1 MVPLPARAA
10 FTLLSLLAR
19 PPCLHATKNE
29 FQNSGPDC
37 KTSFSSCDLCASTTH
52 HMGCHSELS
61 HFSASDLN
69 FVHLTNDDCVA
80 AQSTTLVDD
89 GGSKHGY
96 GTGLSMCWDE
106 RFHGSRDGNL
116 CGSNPYS
123 DDSAIPL
130 VAKHACGALSSLDP
144 TTCGLRQRPA
154 RALRIAAMDNPELT
168 RSSPML
174 TAFNRMTATGFRTG
188 PWLLTKETLSGKKP
202 LTLPDFELA
211 FTMWKRL
218 EEDVQSLL
226 SVHFVKYWQSI
237 EGAALTGDVLRKL
250 KALWEHTS
258 PTQSRRLSPARACGL
273 GWTAEETVALLETH
287 VDLNGDTQAGPA
299 PLPPWRYRPLTVLL
313 WTA

>member
-1 MVPLPARAA
+1 MP
-10 FTLLSLLAR
+10 
-19 PPCLHATKNE
+19 N
-29 FQNSGPDC
+29 
-37 KTSFSSCDLCASTTH
+37 STT
-52 HMGCHSELS
+52 SVRQRLRELKDIDNP
-61 HFSASDLN
+61 A
-69 FVHLTNDDCVA
+69 
-80 AQSTTLVDD
+80 VDD
-89 GGSKHGY
+89 HLRTFAKCWCGFNSEHVLVVL
-96 GTGLSMCWDE
+96 THTRALS
-106 RFHGSRDGNL
+106 FHD
-116 CGSNPYS
+116 
-123 DDSAIPL
+123 
-130 VAKHACGALSSLDP
+130 GALSSLNP
-144 TTCGLRQRPA
+144 TTCRLRQRPA